1 MHFSQCAHFH
11 EPAGF
16 SESND
21 PATWDAASY
30 SAHPVDSLEP
40 LPDAPNDY
48 RQAAIFHLR
57 LMYVVDGFITAAPDA
72 RVAVVAVAT
81 VLGWPSARGLS
92 VGDIADQL
100 GCSPSTLTRSI
111 ARFKTLAGLGSA
123 GGVRFI
129 RPGAG

>member
-81 VLGWPSARGLS
+81 VLGWPSARRLERRRHRR
-92 VGDIADQL
+92 
-100 GCSPSTLTRSI
+100 PTRVFAVDVDPFDCPI
-111 ARFKTLAGLGSA
+111 
-123 GGVRFI
+123 
-129 RPGAG
+129 